1 MNMGK
6 IKNNRRMLSRYIT
19 YFPLNYVT
27 YTFRQASKK
36 QEISLAIVI
45 IVSVIVIDK
54 VFTLF
59 VSLNKYQ

>member
-1 MNMGK
+1 
-6 IKNNRRMLSRYIT
+6 MLHT
-19 YFPLNYVT
+19 PLDKLV
-27 YTFRQASKK
+27 KK
-36 QEISLAIVI
+36 QEISIVIVI